1 MTALMEIPSRAQ
13 VLLAL
18 ASDRDFTDFLSGA
31 RSSSVSW
38 AERPWMRASEMA
50 QVRYQ
55 EDSERLLVALRSESI
70 EQLQEASQDL
80 ITPGVE
86 AWLERNRLEQLRTST
101 KRSRAANYTF
111 SSRQM
116 EIATNVLLK
125 QKKEGAR
132 GGRS

>member
-31 RSSSVSW
+31 RLSSVSW

-55 EDSERLLVALRSESI
+55 RLLVALRSESI